1 LTHDVSAALAAV
13 GVLGIFF
20 PQTRVFS
27 LAALAALTLR
37 FPTVGLVILLGCV
50 AAFYFLHI
58 RK

>member
-1 LTHDVSAALAAV
+1 MTHDVSAALAAV
-13 GVLGIFF
+13 GLLGMFF

-37 FPTVGLVILLGCV
+37 FPSVGLVILLGCV
-50 AAFYFLHI
+50 VYLFHI